1 MEDKQT
7 VRFLAQFEASKKNV
21 AEWPGWMRDA
31 AKVATA
37 SFPESHVGKDVVKG
51 TAHEKQAKAK

>member
-7 VRFLAQFEASKKNV
+7 ARFLAQFEASKKNV

-37 SFPESHVGKDVVKG
+37 SFPDNQIGKSAVKG
-51 TAHEKQAKAK
+51 AVEEKQAKAK

>member
-31 AKVATA
+31 AKIATA
-37 SFPESHVGKDVVKG
+37 SFPESQVGKDAVKG
-51 TAHEKQAKAK
+51 TAHQKQAKAK